1 MLGSFAFAAAM
12 LTAFIVWERRAPA
25 PMLDLQLFRNPRFS
39 ASSASISLAFF
50 ALFGVIFFLT
60 QYLQEVRGYSA
71 LDAGLRTLPVAA
83 GLVVGGPFSAKLTE
97 RLGIRIVVPFGLT
110 TVAAALFLLTYADAT
125 SGYGLIAFTLV
136 LLGFGMASALAPAT
150 DAIMGSLPP
159 AKMSVGSAINDTTRV
174 AGGALGVAVLGS
186 ILASGYRGDMDSA
199 VSALPPQARD
209 IAQDSL
215 AGGLAV
221 AERLGNDGLAAT
233 AQNAFLSGMHAAAL
247 VAAAVALAGAVVAA
261 VFLPSAER
269 SPVREAVPA

>member
-1 MLGSFAFAAAM
+1 
-12 LTAFIVWERRAPA
+12 
-25 PMLDLQLFRNPRFS
+25 MLDLKLFRNPRFS

-125 SGYGLIAFTLV
+125 SGYGLIAAALV
-136 LLGFGMASALAPAT
+136 LLGYGIGTAMAPAT
-150 DAIMGSLPP
+150 DAIMGVLPEG
-159 AKMSVGSAINDTTRV
+159 KMSVGSAINDTTRV

-186 ILASGYRGDMDSA
+186 LLASGYRGDMDSIA
-199 VSALPPQARD
+199 GADEMAR
-209 IAQDSL
+209 DSL
-215 AGGLAV
+215 AGALATGNPQLIAAGQEAFVNGMQTATLV
-221 AERLGNDGLAAT
+221 AVGV
-233 AQNAFLSGMHAAAL
+233 AL
-247 VAAAVALAGAVVAA
+247 VGALIAA
-261 VFLPSAER
+261 VFLPGEQRARAGE
-269 SPVREAVPA
+269 VVAA